1 MAKEI
6 RDELGDV
13 WAKWYEIGVGL
24 KLSTATLDTL
34 EEGSP
39 EDKMLV
45 RYFGGWVYYLGHL
58 SNELPFFC
66 LPLSNA
72 LLHSL

>member
-1 MAKEI
+1 MAEQI

-45 RYFGGWVYYLGHL
+45 RYFGGRISYLGHL
-58 SNELPFFC
+58 QL
-66 LPLSNA
+66 
-72 LLHSL
+72 

>member
-1 MAKEI
+1 MFSCLCTSTAFATASPCTDLDMAEQI
-6 RDELGDV
+6 RDELSDV

-39 EDKMLV
+39 ENKMLV
-45 RYFGGWVYYLGHL
+45 RYFGGWVSY
-58 SNELPFFC
+58 
-66 LPLSNA
+66 
-72 LLHSL
+72 